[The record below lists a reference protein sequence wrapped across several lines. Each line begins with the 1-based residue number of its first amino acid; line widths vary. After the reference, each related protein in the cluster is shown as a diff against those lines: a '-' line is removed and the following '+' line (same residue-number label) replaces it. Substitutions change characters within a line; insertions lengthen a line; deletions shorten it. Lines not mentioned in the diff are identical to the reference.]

1 MSMNARENS
10 ARSSLVGSR
19 IGKFDVIAEI
29 GTGGMASVY
38 LARSTAAGGF
48 NRLVAIKVMHP
59 HLSQEDSFV
68 EMFLDEAR
76 VAATIQHPNVVS
88 IIDVG
93 IEEGLIF
100 LIMDYVEGDSFS
112 NIEKMAVNLRRRIPL
127 GIILR
132 VVLDA
137 LAGLHYAHEL
147 TDHAGTPLKIIHR
160 DVSPQNVVVGVD
172 GTARIVDF
180 GIAKAESR
188 ITNTQVG
195 LIKGKL
201 NFMAPEQI
209 RGQALDRRVDV
220 FGMGVTLWEAITLR
234 RLFAG
239 DNEFDTA
246 RRILAGEYPSLL
258 EYDARLPP
266 VLDEICKRSL
276 HPDPDQ
282 RFRSAAEFSEAIERE
297 LHSSIAG
304 PREVSGFI
312 SGVATQKL
320 ERERR
325 AVRESAAITA
335 HASEPDDD
343 DEPAF
348 MSTTVVEAPVT
359 RAPSPIG
366 PVNPVLP
373 SSSAPRDRSGEENAT
388 QKASRFRAPT
398 MTMPTRGGGAQAP
411 AARSSARGVVVD
423 DTPEVGGETRSLRIQ
438 APRKITEIPAPAAM
452 QTPVQA
458 PAPAHPE
465 YDDEGATS
473 PFHAMA
479 IVEKARAFKAAS
491 IAPIAPITTPAPPP
505 GPDLAD
511 HLSDEDDDSAETGS
525 ARTLFQPRYV
535 PGDGG
540 SSGEVPRAMPPQQPQ
555 QPAMPQAPAADRS
568 YPIDLV
574 PRPSEQVTAP
584 SPPYPPPQ
592 PYAPVGQLTPYDPSQ
607 QMPVGMP
614 PQRAFQAPPQP
625 EKSGLPA
632 VVYVLLS
639 VVLVGGAAAVL
650 LYVLRLRNG

>member
-1 MSMNARENS
+1 MNARDAS
-10 ARSSLVGSR
+10 GRSSLVGHR

-100 LIMDYVEGDSFS
+100 LVMDYVEGDSFS
-112 NIEKMAVNLRRRIPL
+112 NVEKMAVQLRRRIPL

-132 VVLDA
+132 IVLDA

-147 TDHAGTPLKIIHR
+147 CDHTGTPLRIIHR
-160 DVSPQNVVVGVD
+160 DVSPQNVMVGVD

-209 RGQALDRRVDV
+209 RGHGLDRRVDV
-220 FGMGVTLWEAITLR
+220 FGMGVTLWEAVTLR

-239 DNEFDTA
+239 ENEFDTA
-246 RRILAGEYPSLL
+246 RRILAGEYPSLRD
-258 EYDARLPP
+258 YDAKLPP
-266 VLDEICKRSL
+266 ALDVICQHAL

-282 RFRSAAEFSEAIERE
+282 RFHSAAAFAEAIETDLRGM
-297 LHSSIAG
+297 IAS
-304 PREVSGFI
+304 PREVTAFI

-325 AVRESAAITA
+325 ALRESAVA
-335 HASEPDDD
+335 HAPVAEPDDDD

-348 MSTTVVEAPVT
+348 MSNTVVEAPV
-359 RAPSPIG
+359 RPPSAIG
-366 PVNPVLP
+366 PASAVLP
-373 SSSAPRDRSGEENAT
+373 SSASPRDRSADENST
-388 QKASRFRAPT
+388 VRAPRLRPPT
-398 MTMPTRGGGAQAP
+398 MSMPAP
-411 AARSSARGVVVD
+411 GSSGFNPGRPNARGVVVD
-423 DTPEVGGETRSLRIQ
+423 GGEVGSSTRSLRVQPTPQ
-438 APRKITEIPAPAAM
+438 AQRQPPAAG
-452 QTPVQA
+452 
-458 PAPAHPE
+458 AHSE
-465 YDDEGATS
+465 YDDDGATS
-473 PFHAMA
+473 PFHALA
-479 IVEKARAFKAAS
+479 LGAQGHALRAS
-491 IAPIAPITTPAPPP
+491 PIMPVGPTSRPPAPPQP
-505 GPDLAD
+505 AA
-511 HLSDEDDDSAETGS
+511 DDDDDGVETG
-525 ARTLFQPRYV
+525 AERTLFQPVYAAPIEAQRPQ
-535 PGDGG
+535 PGR
-540 SSGEVPRAMPPQQPQ
+540 P
-555 QPAMPQAPAADRS
+555 MPQGPAPSDRS
-568 YPIDLV
+568 LAIDLV
-574 PRPSEQVTAP
+574 QRREPHEIAQRPAAAMTAP
-584 SPPYPPPQ
+584 SPPYAMHQQ
-592 PYAPVGQLTPYDPSQ
+592 PAPGYGPADL
-607 QMPVGMP
+607 
-614 PQRAFQAPPQP
+614 FAPPQQAAP
-625 EKSGLPA
+625 QAPA
-632 VVYVLLS
+632 ARERAGVPAAVYVLLS
-639 VVLVGGAAAVL
+639 LVLVGGAAAL
-650 LYVLRLRNG
+650 LWYVLSLRNG

>member
-1 MSMNARENS
+1 MSVNARESS
-10 ARSSLVGSR
+10 ARSSLVGHR

-29 GTGGMASVY
+29 GTGGMATVY
-38 LARSTAAGGF
+38 LARSTGQGGF

-132 VVLDA
+132 ITLDA

-147 TDHAGTPLKIIHR
+147 TDHQGNPQNIIHR

-209 RGQALDRRVDV
+209 RGHGLDRRVDV

-239 DNEFDTA
+239 ENEFDTA
-246 RRILAGEYPSLL
+246 RRILSGEYPSLL
-258 EYDARLPP
+258 DYDPRLPP
-266 VLDEICKRSL
+266 VLDAICQRAL

-282 RFRSAAEFSEAIERE
+282 RFHTAAEFAEAIEHE
-297 LHSSIAG
+297 LRGQIAG

-325 AVRESAAITA
+325 AVRESAVALA
-335 HASEPDDD
+335 HPVEPDDFED
-343 DEPAF
+343 DEPSF
-348 MSTTVVEAPVT
+348 MSTTVVEQPV
-359 RAPSPIG
+359 RPPPAIDAVSA
-366 PVNPVLP
+366 VLP
-373 SSSAPRDRSGEENAT
+373 STAAPRDRSNEEGAAT
-388 QKASRFRAPT
+388 TRGSKFRPPT
-398 MTMPTRGGGAQAP
+398 MTMPTRGAALSTPPARP
-411 AARSSARGVVVD
+411 AARGMAPREA
-423 DTPEVGGETRSLRIQ
+423 PEVGGETRALRVQPPKKTPSLRPPGQ
-438 APRKITEIPAPAAM
+438 PQSPLAAGS
-452 QTPVQA
+452 
-458 PAPAHPE
+458 HEE

-473 PFHAMA
+473 PFHKLAL
-479 IVEKARAFKAAS
+479 VEQARAQRIAA
-491 IAPIAPITTPAPPP
+491 IAPIAPSAPAP
-505 GPDLAD
+505 AVE
-511 HLSDEDDDSAETGS
+511 EDDDDNSTETGA
-525 ARTLFQPRYV
+525 ARTLFQPRFTPPQHD
-535 PGDGG
+535 PGPA
-540 SSGEVPRAMPPQQPQ
+540 SGEVLRAQLAMPPQSAM
-555 QPAMPQAPAADRS
+555 QPAPTADRS
-568 YPIDLV
+568 MAIDLV
-574 PRPSEQVTAP
+574 QRREPHEPTARPADVVTAP
-584 SPPYPPPQ
+584 SPPYAHPDA
-592 PYAPVGQLTPYDPSQ
+592 YAPVAPAPYGQFP
-607 QMPVGMP
+607 PV
-614 PQRAFQAPPQP
+614 PQGTAQYPAQPQP
-625 EKSGLPA
+625 ERSGVPA

-639 VVLVGGAAAVL
+639 LVLVGGAGAL
-650 LYVLRLRNG
+650 LWYVLHARAA

>member
-1 MSMNARENS
+1 MNARENS

-209 RGQALDRRVDV
+209 RGQSLDRRVDV

-258 EYDARLPP
+258 EYDTRLPP

-297 LHSSIAG
+297 LRGSIAG

-325 AVRESAAITA
+325 AVRESAAITS

-373 SSSAPRDRSGEENAT
+373 SSSAPRDRSGEDGAT

-398 MTMPTRGGGAQAP
+398 MTMPTRGGSAQAP
-411 AARSSARGVVVD
+411 AGRSSARGVVVD
-423 DTPEVGGETRSLRIQ
+423 ETPEVGGETRSLRVQ
-438 APRKITEIPAPAAM
+438 PPRKITEIPAPAS
-452 QTPVQA
+452 T
-458 PAPAHPE
+458 HPE

-491 IAPIAPITTPAPPP
+491 IAPIAPVSAPAP

-511 HLSDEDDDSAETGS
+511 HLAEEEDDSAETGS
-525 ARTLFQPRYV
+525 ARTLFQPRYA
-535 PGDGG
+535 PGEPP
-540 SSGEVPRAMPPQQPQ
+540 SSGEVPRAMSPQQ
-555 QPAMPQAPAADRS
+555 QPAMAQAPAADRA
-568 YPIDLV
+568 YPIDLAS
-574 PRPSEQVTAP
+574 RPSEQVTAP

-592 PYAPVGQLTPYDPSQ
+592 PYAPVGPMAPYDPSAQ
-607 QMPVGMP
+607 VPVGMP
-614 PQRAFQAPPQP
+614 PQRVFQAPPQP
-625 EKSGLPA
+625 EKTGLPA
-632 VVYVLLS
+632 VVYVMLS

-650 LYVLRLRNG
+650 LYVLRLRSG